1 MRIAGYGRISVD
13 LEEDGENTSIEN
25 QHAIISKYV
34 QKTFPDAEFDFYS
47 DRDRSGYTF
56 DQREHYQEMRPKLM
70 EGYYDILI
78 VKDFSRFA
86 RRNSKGLVEL
96 EDLRDAGLRIISVDD
111 GVDYPKRDDWLAI
124 QFRFLINEMPVTD
137 ASKKVRSVVRSR
149 QNDGRWICAVPYG
162 YVITDTKKMT
172 FEVNEAAAQVIR
184 LVFTLYNEGW
194 GYKKISNYL
203 TEQKIPTPRQDEL
216 TRKLESGQDCKI
228 KAKPEW
234 SIVTIQGIL
243 DNDFYIGTLREGKY
257 TRAKING
264 KDIRRD
270 ESEHIIFENH
280 HEAIVDYRTFAIAQ
294 ENRKRRTKDNYRG
307 QKKYDTAYSGYLFCG
322 DCGSPMFSMSRPDL
336 APAYTCGTYHRRG
349 TSGCTSHHTRVDE
362 LDKALKRYVKRVRDG
377 SQAILA
383 QLNEAISH
391 QEDDQKKVMGT
402 IEALQKQ
409 LEDAQ
414 AALKNLIVQKAVSL
428 AQQPGQAAVIEEAYT
443 QAEKDLTGRV
453 AGLQKQMEMSMDSY
467 NNTVRVN
474 RAAQTVFEVF
484 NNILRKDKLSKSD
497 LALIV
502 ERITVYKE
510 YIDIKLKADVDALLR
525 AGTLQE
531 AAANFNWDS
540 IDSLLSS
547 TIVQVSAK
555 RPDKVYTVNVISD
568 GDPLE
573 IYTDKDGEVIFK
585 KYSLMGGLS
594 DFAGQMCE
602 TLNKTSG
609 HVTVITDRDAC
620 IAVSGAPRR
629 ELADKRLSEKL
640 EGLLESRRVY
650 QYQPGE
656 TPVPVSDESGRF
668 FVTCAAPILAEGD
681 VLGSVLFV
689 AEEGDLKTGE
699 TEQKLLQT
707 VSGFLGRHMEG

>member
-1 MRIAGYGRISVD
+1 M
-13 LEEDGENTSIEN
+13 
-25 QHAIISKYV
+25 
-34 QKTFPDAEFDFYS
+34 
-47 DRDRSGYTF
+47 
-56 DQREHYQEMRPKLM
+56 
-70 EGYYDILI
+70 
-78 VKDFSRFA
+78 
-86 RRNSKGLVEL
+86 
-96 EDLRDAGLRIISVDD
+96 
-111 GVDYPKRDDWLAI
+111 
-124 QFRFLINEMPVTD
+124 
-137 ASKKVRSVVRSR
+137 VRSR
-149 QNDGRWICAVPYG
+149 QNDGRWMCAVPYG

-216 TRKLESGQDCKI
+216 TRKLENGQDCKI

-294 ENRKRRTKDNYRG
+294 ENRKRRTRDNYRG

-377 SQAILA
+377 SQAILT

-391 QEDDQKKVMGT
+391 QEDDQKKVIGT

-428 AQQPGQAAVIEEAYT
+428 AQQPGQAAVIEEAYI

-453 AGLQKQMEMSMDSY
+453 AGLQRQIEMSMDSY
-467 NNTVRVN
+467 NDTVRVN

-502 ERITVYKE
+502 ERITVYKD
-510 YIDIKLKADVDALLR
+510 YIDIKLKADVDTLLR

-555 RPDKVYTVNVISD
+555 RPDKVYTVNVISN

>member
-203 TEQKIPTPRQDEL
+203 TKQKIPTPRQDEL

-474 RAAQTVFEVF
+474 RVAQTVFEVF

-555 RPDKVYTVNVISD
+555 RPDKIYTVNVISD

-573 IYTDKDGEVIFK
+573 IYTDKEGGVIFK

-602 TLNKTSG
+602 TLNKTTG
-609 HVTVITDRDAC
+609 QVAVITDRDAC
-620 IAVSGAPRR
+620 IAVAGVARR
-629 ELADKRLSEKL
+629 DLADKRISSEL
-640 EGLLESRRVY
+640 EQLMEDRQVY
-650 QYQPGE
+650 QHKAGQE
-656 TPVPVSDESGRF
+656 TIPVCEDGSQYTV
-668 FVTCAAPILAEGD
+668 VTAAPILSEGD
-681 VLGSVLFV
+681 VLGCVLFV
-689 AEEGDLKTGE
+689 SADGEATGSE
-699 TEQKLLQT
+699 TDYKLVQT
-707 VSGFLGRHMEG
+707 VAGFLGRHMES

>member
-257 TRAKING
+257 TRTKING

-377 SQAILA
+377 SQAILT

-453 AGLQKQMEMSMDSY
+453 AGLQRQIEMSMDSY
-467 NNTVRVN
+467 NDTVRVN

-502 ERITVYKE
+502 ERITVYKDR
-510 YIDIKLKADVDALLR
+510 IDIKLKADVDALLR

-540 IDSLLSS
+540 IDSLLRSA
-547 TIVQVSAK
+547 IVQVSAK

-594 DFAGQMCE
+594 DFATQMCE
-602 TLNKTSG
+602 TLNKTTG
-609 HVTVITDRDAC
+609 HIAVITDRDAC
-620 IAVSGAPRR
+620 IAVSGAPKRD
-629 ELADKRLSEKL
+629 LLDKRLGERL
-640 EGLLESRRVY
+640 EGVLEGRKIS
-650 QYQPGE
+650 QYQAGDSPM
-656 TPVPVSDESGRF
+656 TISDDATKF
-668 FVTCAAPILAEGD
+668 FVSCAAPILAEGD
-681 VLGSVLFV
+681 VLGCVLFA
-689 AEEGDLKTGE
+689 AEEGELQASE
-699 TEQKLLQT
+699 TDYKLLQT
-707 VSGFLGRHMEG
+707 MSGFLGRHMEG

>member
-34 QKTFPDAEFDFYS
+34 QKTFPEAEFDFYS

-149 QNDGRWICAVPYG
+149 QNDGKWICAVPYG

-228 KAKPEW
+228 KARPEW

-280 HEAIVDYRTFAIAQ
+280 HEAIVDYRTFAVAQ

-377 SQAILA
+377 SEAILA
-383 QLNEAISH
+383 QLNEAVSH
-391 QEDDQKKVMGT
+391 QEDEQKKVMGT
-402 IEALQKQ
+402 IEVLQKQ

-453 AGLQKQMEMSMDSY
+453 AGLQRQIEMSMESY
-467 NNTVRVN
+467 NDTVRVN

-484 NNILRKDKLSKSD
+484 NNILRKEKLSKSD

-502 ERITVYKE
+502 ERITVYKDR
-510 YIDIKLKADVDALLR
+510 IDIKLKADVDALLR

-547 TIVQVSAK
+547 AIVQVSAK

-573 IYTDKDGEVIFK
+573 IFTDKDGGVVFK
-585 KYSLMGGLS
+585 KYSLMGGVA

-602 TLNKTSG
+602 TLAKLSG
-609 HVTVITDRDAC
+609 LVAVITDRDNTL
-620 IAVSGAPRR
+620 AVSGAPKR
-629 ELADKRLSEKL
+629 ELADRSISEDLERLMENRQLYVRQEGDAPLQVCRDVEK
-640 EGLLESRRVY
+640 Y
-650 QYQPGE
+650 H
-656 TPVPVSDESGRF
+656 
-668 FVTCAAPILAEGD
+668 VTVCAPILSGGD

-689 AEEGDLKTGE
+689 SDEPRTVGE
-699 TEQKLLQT
+699 TETKMIQT
-707 VSGFLGRHMEG
+707 AAGFLSRHMET

>member
-25 QHAIISKYV
+25 QHDIISKYV

-203 TEQKIPTPRQDEL
+203 TKQKIPTPRQDEL

-594 DFAGQMCE
+594 DFATQMCE
-602 TLNKTSG
+602 TLNKTTG
-609 HVTVITDRDAC
+609 HIAVITDRDAC
-620 IAVSGAPRR
+620 IAVSGAPKRD
-629 ELADKRLSEKL
+629 LLDKRLGERL
-640 EGLLESRRVY
+640 EGVLEGRKIY
-650 QYQPGE
+650 QYQAGDSPM
-656 TPVPVSDESGRF
+656 TISDDATKF
-668 FVTCAAPILAEGD
+668 FVSCAAPILAEGD
-681 VLGSVLFV
+681 VLGCVLFA
-689 AEEGDLKTGE
+689 AEEGELQASE
-699 TEQKLLQT
+699 TDYKLLQT
-707 VSGFLGRHMEG
+707 MSGFLGRHMEG

>member
-137 ASKKVRSVVRSR
+137 ASKKVKSVVRSR

-228 KAKPEW
+228 KARPEW
-234 SIVTIQGIL
+234 SIVTVQGIL

-280 HEAIVDYRTFAIAQ
+280 HEAIVDYRTFAVAQ

-467 NNTVRVN
+467 NDTVRVN

-502 ERITVYKE
+502 ERITVYKDR
-510 YIDIKLKADVDALLR
+510 IDIKLKADVDALLR

-547 TIVQVSAK
+547 AIVQVSAK

-573 IYTDKDGEVIFK
+573 IFTDKDGGVVFK
-585 KYSLMGGLS
+585 KYSLMGGVA

-602 TLNKTSG
+602 TLAKLSG
-609 HVTVITDRDAC
+609 LVAVITDRDNTL
-620 IAVSGAPRR
+620 AVSGAPKR
-629 ELADKRLSEKL
+629 ELADRSISEDLERLMENRQLYVRQEGDAPLQVCRDVEK
-640 EGLLESRRVY
+640 Y
-650 QYQPGE
+650 H
-656 TPVPVSDESGRF
+656 
-668 FVTCAAPILAEGD
+668 VTVCAPILSGGD

-689 AEEGDLKTGE
+689 SDEPRTVGE
-699 TEQKLLQT
+699 TETKMIQT
-707 VSGFLGRHMEG
+707 AAGFLSRHMET